1 MTNSPQSQLHL
12 VEPNKQV
19 RIGERKVVRVKRAQ
33 DIIETIAWSIVLAVL
48 VMFLIDGGL
57 KYVTDVPSALNA
69 VSRVTSLLG
78 TALLLIHML
87 LVARVPWIDK
97 FYGHDGA
104 TVAHKK
110 LGKPVMYFIAAHFLA
125 SLIEYSITNGEDL
138 VATLFWF
145 ITDVQDMLLAT
156 IGFVLMVAVV
166 VTSLNFAR
174 KAMSYEAW
182 FFVHLL
188 SYASVAAAIPHTI
201 TAGSDIAGKP
211 VQTTIWVAL
220 YLFVFLNILWFR
232 VWIPIRK
239 SFRKRL
245 VLAQSVRES
254 SDTTSLYLTGKHL
267 DKIEAVSGQFYFL
280 RVMTPS
286 QWWRPHPF
294 SISAAPNGQ
303 YLRFTIGDRG
313 DDTKLMQNIKPGT
326 AIAIEGPYGLFTEE
340 RRTKEKVVLIA
351 SGIGIPPIR
360 TLAESMAARP
370 GDITVIYRVRS
381 AQDASLLDEMQEVC
395 RRRGF
400 QLHVIEGPR
409 GPKNSWLNKQ
419 VNADGSELPDVARLV
434 MMAPH
439 VSEADVYVCGPQV
452 WTESVLKSI
461 RKAGTPADN
470 IHAEEYAW

>member
-1 MTNSPQSQLHL
+1 MPQLKL
-12 VEPNKQV
+12 IEPNKKV
-19 RIGERKVVRVKRAQ
+19 RIGERKIVRVKRAQ
-33 DIIETIAWSIVLAVL
+33 DIIETIAWSIVMAML
-48 VMFLIDGGL
+48 VMFLLDGGL
-57 KYVTDVPSALNA
+57 KGITDLPTALGA
-69 VSRVTSLLG
+69 ISRLTSLLG
-78 TALLLIHML
+78 TALLLIQML
-87 LVARVPWIDK
+87 LIARIPWIDK

-104 TVAHKK
+104 TIQHKK
-110 LGKPVMYFIAAHFLA
+110 LGKPVLYFISAHFLA
-125 SLIEYSITNGEDL
+125 SLIQYAINDGKNVIDTMISFLNIQDL
-138 VATLFWF
+138 LF
-145 ITDVQDMLLAT
+145 AT
-156 IGFVLMVAVV
+156 ISLFLMIVVV

-174 KAMSYEAW
+174 RAMSYESW
-182 FFVHLL
+182 FFVHLTA
-188 SYASVAAAIPHTI
+188 YISVAAAVPHIIST
-201 TAGSDIAGKP
+201 GSDVAGKP
-211 VQTTIWVAL
+211 VQTVIWVSL

-232 VWIPIRK
+232 VIIPVRK

-267 DKIEAVSGQFYFL
+267 KKIEAVSGQFYFL
-280 RVMTPS
+280 RFMTPT

-294 SISAAPNGQ
+294 SISAAPNGE

-326 AIAIEGPYGLFTEE
+326 PVAIEGPYGLFTEE

-381 AQDASLLDEMQEVC
+381 VEDASLLSEIQEIC

-400 QLHVIEGPR
+400 PLHIIEGPR
-409 GPKNSWLNKQ
+409 GPKNSWLSD
-419 VNADGSELPDVARLV
+419 DGSNNPDVARLT

-439 VSEADVYVCGPQV
+439 VSEADVYICGPQV
-452 WTESVLKSI
+452 WTESVIKSV
-461 RKAGTPADN
+461 RKAGTPIDN
-470 IHAEEYAW
+470 IHSEEYAW

>member
-1 MTNSPQSQLHL
+1 MSDPVQSQLRL
-12 VEPNKQV
+12 VEPNQKV
-19 RIGERKVVRVKRAQ
+19 RIGERKIMRVKRAQ

-48 VMFLIDGGL
+48 VMFLLDGGL
-57 KYVTDVPSALNA
+57 KYVTDIPTALNA
-69 VSRVTSLLG
+69 ISRVTSLLG

-110 LGKPVMYFIAAHFLA
+110 LGKPVLYFIVAHFLA
-125 SLIEYSITNGEDL
+125 SLVEYSITNGEDL

-156 IGFVLMVAVV
+156 IGLFLMIAVV

-174 KAMSYEAW
+174 RAMSYEAW

-188 SYASVAAAIPHTI
+188 SYISVAVAVPHTFS
-201 TAGSDIAGKP
+201 TGSDIAGKP
-211 VQTTIWVAL
+211 VQTIIWVSL

-232 VWIPIRK
+232 VWIPVKK

-245 VLAQSVRES
+245 QLAQTVRES
-254 SDTTSLYLTGKHL
+254 SDTVSLYLTGKHL
-267 DKIEAVSGQFYFL
+267 EKIEAQPGQFYFL

-326 AIAIEGPYGLFTEE
+326 SIAIEGPYGLFTEE
-340 RRTKEKVVLIA
+340 RRTRERVVLIA
-351 SGIGIPPIR
+351 SGIGVPPIR

-370 GDITVIYRVRS
+370 GDITVIYRVRT
-381 AQDASLLDEMQEVC
+381 AQDASLLGEMQEVC

-400 QLHVIEGPR
+400 TLHVIEGPR
-409 GPKNSWLNKQ
+409 GPKNSWLSD
-419 VNADGSELPDVARLV
+419 DGSGNPDVARLV

-439 VSEADVYVCGPQV
+439 VSEADVYICGPQV
-452 WTESVLKSI
+452 WTESVIKSV
-461 RKAGTPADN
+461 RKAGTPADS
-470 IHAEEYAW
+470 IHSEEYAW

>member
-1 MTNSPQSQLHL
+1 MSNPVQSPLRL
-12 VEPNKQV
+12 VEPNQQV
-19 RIGERKVVRVKRAQ
+19 RIGERKIMRVKRAQ
-33 DIIETIAWSIVLAVL
+33 DIIEAIAWSIVMAVL
-48 VMFLIDGGL
+48 VMFLLDGGL
-57 KYVTDVPSALNA
+57 KNVTDIPTALNA
-69 VSRVTSLLG
+69 ISRVTSLLG

-110 LGKPVMYFIAAHFLA
+110 LGKPVLYFIVAHFLA
-125 SLIEYSITNGEDL
+125 SLIEYSITNGENII
-138 VATLFWF
+138 ATLVWF

-156 IGFVLMVAVV
+156 IGLFLMIAVV

-174 KAMSYEAW
+174 RAMSYEAW

-188 SYASVAAAIPHTI
+188 SYISVAVAVPHTF

-239 SFRKRL
+239 SYRKSL
-245 VLAQSVRES
+245 KLAQTVRES
-254 SDTTSLYLTGKHL
+254 SDTVSLYLTGKHL
-267 DKIEAVSGQFYFL
+267 DKIEALPGQFYFL
-280 RVMTPS
+280 RVMTPT

-294 SISAAPNGQ
+294 SISAAPNGE

-326 AIAIEGPYGLFTEE
+326 PIAIEGPYGLFTEE
-340 RRTKEKVVLIA
+340 RRTHERVVLIA
-351 SGIGIPPIR
+351 SGIGVPPIR

-370 GDITVIYRVRS
+370 GDITVIYRVRN
-381 AQDASLLDEMQEVC
+381 AQDASLLGEMQEVC
-395 RRRGF
+395 KRRGF
-400 QLHVIEGPR
+400 ALHVVEGPR
-409 GPKNSWLNKQ
+409 GPKNSWLND
-419 VNADGSELPDVARLV
+419 DGSGNPDVARLT

-439 VSEADVYVCGPQV
+439 ISEADVYVCGPQV
-452 WTESVLKSI
+452 WTESVVKSV
-461 RKAGTPADN
+461 RKAGTAVDS
-470 IHAEEYAW
+470 IHSEEYAW